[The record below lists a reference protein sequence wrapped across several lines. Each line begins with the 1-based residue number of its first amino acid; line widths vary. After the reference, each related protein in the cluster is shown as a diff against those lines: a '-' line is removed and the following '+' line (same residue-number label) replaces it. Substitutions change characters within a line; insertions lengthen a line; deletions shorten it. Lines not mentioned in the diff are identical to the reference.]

1 MATAVVALSGGSV
14 VSLVL
19 AEGETG
25 TTTPTAEEML
35 TTAAPAAVN
44 AESAATTETAKTGPN
59 PIAPEG
65 KELVWG
71 FGSFLVFL
79 VIMRLFLVPKI
90 RKGMASRYDG
100 IRADLEGADAAKA
113 DARSEVAKYEAAL
126 AEVRVE
132 AAKRVDAARV
142 TLDAERATAIAEANK
157 RIAAKKADAEAE
169 VAAQRAAVRDQISAA
184 VTTVTATAT
193 SIAVGKSA
201 DNAVVTQAVTQAMQ
215 NTGAR

>member
-1 MATAVVALSGGSV
+1 MATAVIALSGGSV

-25 TTTPTAEEML
+25 TTVPTGEEML
-35 TTAAPAAVN
+35 MTAAPASGEAV
-44 AESAATTETAKTGPN
+44 AEVESTGPN

-79 VIMRLFLVPKI
+79 VIMRLFLVPKV
-90 RKGMASRYDG
+90 RKGMAARYDG

-113 DARSEVAKYEAAL
+113 DARSEVAKYESAL
-126 AEVRVE
+126 AEVRAE

-142 TLDAERATAIAEANK
+142 TLDSERAAAIAAANT
-157 RIAAKKADAEAE
+157 RIAAKKADAEAA
-169 VAAQRAAVRDQISAA
+169 VAAERAAVRDQISAA
-184 VTTVTATAT
+184 VATVTTTAT

-215 NTGAR
+215 NSGAR

>member
-25 TTTPTAEEML
+25 TTIATTEEML
-35 TTAAPAAVN
+35 TTAAP
-44 AESAATTETAKTGPN
+44 EAATGEAATVKEDTGPN

-65 KELVWG
+65 KELLWG

-79 VIMRLFLVPKI
+79 VIMRLFLVPKV
-90 RKGMASRYDG
+90 RKGMADRYDG
-100 IRADLEGADAAKA
+100 IRADLESADAAKA

-126 AEVRVE
+126 VEVRAE
-132 AAKRVDAARV
+132 AAKRVDAARA

-157 RIAAKKADAEAE
+157 RIAAKKAEAEAA
-169 VAAQRAAVRDQISAA
+169 VAAERAAVRDQINAA
-184 VTTVTATAT
+184 VTTVTTTAT

-201 DNAVVTQAVTQAMQ
+201 DNAVVTQAVAQAMQ
-215 NTGAR
+215 NSGAR

>member
-1 MATAVVALSGGSV
+1 MATAVIALSGGSV

-25 TTTPTAEEML
+25 TTVPTGEEML
-35 TTAAPAAVN
+35 MTAAPASGEAV
-44 AESAATTETAKTGPN
+44 AEVESTGPN

-79 VIMRLFLVPKI
+79 VIMRLFLVPKV
-90 RKGMASRYDG
+90 RKGMAARYDG

-113 DARSEVAKYEAAL
+113 DARSEVAKYESAL
-126 AEVRVE
+126 AEVRAE

-142 TLDAERATAIAEANK
+142 TLDSERAAAIAAANT
-157 RIAAKKADAEAE
+157 RIAEKKADAEAA
-169 VAAQRAAVRDQISAA
+169 VAAERAAVRDQISAA
-184 VTTVTATAT
+184 VATVTTTAT

-215 NTGAR
+215 NSGAR

>member
-1 MATAVVALSGGSV
+1 MATAVIALSGGSV

-25 TTTPTAEEML
+25 TTVPTGEEML
-35 TTAAPAAVN
+35 MTAAPASGEAV
-44 AESAATTETAKTGPN
+44 AEVESTGPN

-79 VIMRLFLVPKI
+79 VIMRLFLVPKV
-90 RKGMASRYDG
+90 RKGMAARYDG

-113 DARSEVAKYEAAL
+113 DARSEVAKYESAL

-142 TLDAERATAIAEANK
+142 TLDSERAAAIAAANT
-157 RIAAKKADAEAE
+157 RIAAKKADAEAA
-169 VAAQRAAVRDQISAA
+169 VAAERAAVRDQISAA
-184 VTTVTATAT
+184 VATVTTTAT

-215 NTGAR
+215 NSGAR

>member
-1 MATAVVALSGGSV
+1 MATAVIALSGGSV

-25 TTTPTAEEML
+25 TTVPTGEEML
-35 TTAAPAAVN
+35 MTAAPASGEAV
-44 AESAATTETAKTGPN
+44 AEVESTGPN

-79 VIMRLFLVPKI
+79 VIMRLFLVPKV
-90 RKGMASRYDG
+90 RKGMAARYDG

-113 DARSEVAKYEAAL
+113 DARSEVAKYESAL

-142 TLDAERATAIAEANK
+142 TLDSERAAAIAAANT
-157 RIAAKKADAEAE
+157 RIAAKKADADAA
-169 VAAQRAAVRDQISAA
+169 VAAERAAVRDQISAA
-184 VTTVTATAT
+184 VATVTTTAT

-215 NTGAR
+215 NSGAR

>member
-1 MATAVVALSGGSV
+1 MATAVIALSGGSV

-25 TTTPTAEEML
+25 TTVPTGEEML
-35 TTAAPAAVN
+35 MTAAPTSGEAV
-44 AESAATTETAKTGPN
+44 AEVEKTGPN

-79 VIMRLFLVPKI
+79 VIMRLFLVPKV
-90 RKGMASRYDG
+90 RKGMAARYDG

-113 DARSEVAKYEAAL
+113 DARGEVAKYEAAL
-126 AEVRVE
+126 AEVRAE
-132 AAKRVDAARV
+132 AAKRVDAARA
-142 TLDAERATAIAEANK
+142 TLDSERSAAIAAANT
-157 RIAAKKADAEAE
+157 RIAAKKAEAEAA
-169 VAAQRAAVRDQISAA
+169 VAAERAAVRDQISAA
-184 VTTVTATAT
+184 VATVTSTAT

-215 NTGAR
+215 NSGAR